1 MAIKLVKKK
10 GRNGHTRPRPV
21 LLDLNG
27 PGRLRVGHWL
37 TLLSI
42 TASTFYARPNVGKL
56 PPASG
61 NDGKPY
67 WNTKVVRDFLNGS
80 EK

>member
-1 MAIKLVKKK
+1 MAIRIKVGK
-10 GRNGHTRPRPV
+10 GRCGNTLARPV
-21 LLDLNG
+21 TLDLNG

-37 TLLSI
+37 SLLSI
-42 TASTFYARPNVGKL
+42 SSPTFYKRLNAGVI

-80 EK
+80 QS

>member
-1 MAIKLVKKK
+1 MAITMVKKK
-10 GRNGHTRPRPV
+10 SRNGHTRPRPV
-21 LLDLNG
+21 TLDLNS

-42 TASTFYARPNVGKL
+42 SATTFYKRLNAGVI

-80 EK
+80 QS